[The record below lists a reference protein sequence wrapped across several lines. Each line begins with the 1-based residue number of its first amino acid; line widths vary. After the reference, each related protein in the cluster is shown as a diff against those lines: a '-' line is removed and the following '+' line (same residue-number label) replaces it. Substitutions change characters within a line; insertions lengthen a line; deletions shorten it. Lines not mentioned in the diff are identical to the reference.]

1 MALWDDDG
9 DWVSVDEA
17 AERMGLDREQILALV
32 RGHVLRSR
40 LGRWGLEIQP
50 AVVVPH
56 GPQ

>member
-1 MALWDDDG
+1 MDLWDDDG

-32 RGHVLRSR
+32 RGRVLRSH

-50 AVVVPH
+50 AIV
-56 GPQ
+56 QA